1 MVPSGKSNTNTMAR
15 EAMQKLD
22 EIAPATDAGEIAPV
36 CTRSFSNNL
45 GSLSHKNGAEVMGP
59 RVNIL
64 VLDQEDSLDEIQTEE
79 GQNFDTEAAYALPCR
94 AAPFRQGSF
103 QRRGQSCPAASF
115 SQNLLN
121 IDTWNHAAPEFR
133 DVLTPDAHQSG
144 PRLQMGAASGFSP
157 NGLQSR
163 SNAKGKWGWIASGL
177 DGKELSEHKNMS
189 HPLHNTIKQR
199 QSVLQG
205 TTQVDPCIKQALYN
219 HWGQGSLKKEH
230 RGAEMIVSVMDVE
243 VFVAKKMQKLIASA
257 KRLFVNQ
264 SAGDGDKHGHLPVKA
279 GWPVCTRKNVWGGSK
294 TVRQHVQLCI
304 DGSFLMRKTEQIN
317 SPIIFNKHVR
327 DMDIQEDINCNCTI
341 NLVPHIAQHLTV
353 SSPAASPRRRFGT
366 GLMLGRA
373 WMVSFKVSDPV
384 LKQQWISAFEMR
396 KDMTKDQEGVK
407 VDVTTLA
414 NRLKLGN
421 LNGKKLNLEKSRSNL
436 IQNFAALDQSEGIA
450 EGSNRAT
457 AEEKRGIDGSLPGIL
472 TSTSP
477 QGLASLDVVSESL
490 ENGTAFDQSI
500 YEDVLSARQVLEQCK

>member
-1 MVPSGKSNTNTMAR
+1 MVS
-15 EAMQKLD
+15 EAMQME
-22 EIAPATDAGEIAPV
+22 EIEAETESGEIAPV
-36 CTRSFSNNL
+36 CTFSNNL
-45 GSLSHKNGAEVMGP
+45 GSLLHKNGAEVMGP

-64 VLDQEDSLDEIQTEE
+64 VLDQEDPLDEIQTEE
-79 GQNFDTEAAYALPCR
+79 GQTFDTEVVYALPCR
-94 AAPFRQGSF
+94 AAPFRQSSF

-115 SQNLLN
+115 SQNLDLLN

-144 PRLQMGAASGFSP
+144 RRLQMGAASGFSP

-163 SNAKGKWGWIASGL
+163 SNAKGKWGWIASSL
-177 DGKELSEHKNMS
+177 DGKELSEYKNMS

-205 TTQVDPCIKQALYN
+205 TTQVDPCFKQALYN

-230 RGAEMIVSVMDVE
+230 RGAEIIVSIMDVE

-257 KRLFVNQ
+257 KRLLVNQ

-341 NLVPHIAQHLTV
+341 NLVPHISQHLTV
-353 SSPAASPRRRFGT
+353 SSPAASPRRRFGA
-366 GLMLGRA
+366 GLMLGRT

-407 VDVTTLA
+407 VDVTTLV
-414 NRLKLGN
+414 NKLKLGN
-421 LNGKKLNLEKSRSNL
+421 LNGKKFNLEKSRSGL
-436 IQNFAALDQSEGIA
+436 IQDFAALDQSKGIDA
-450 EGSNRAT
+450 GSNRAT
-457 AEEKRGIDGSLPGIL
+457 AEEKRGMQGWLPAIL
-472 TSTSP
+472 KSTSP
-477 QGLASLDVVSESL
+477 QGLASLDTVSESL
-490 ENGTAFDQSI
+490 ENGTAFDQSVCG
-500 YEDVLSARQVLEQCK
+500 DVLSARQVLEQ